1 MGDWMTERIKK
12 VRMITF
18 KIMFDRVRNY
28 ISIIQFAMIG
38 YLFIVGTD
46 FNLVNTLLV
55 VAVASAILAVV
66 DFKWIYP
73 AEMERATEKNP
84 VFMEMRENQR
94 KLLVE
99 MDDLRKDL
107 KKPAGRAKK
116 KR

>member
-1 MGDWMTERIKK
+1 MAERLRK

-38 YLFIVGTD
+38 YLFIIGTD
-46 FNLVNTLLV
+46 FNLISTLFI

-66 DFKWIYP
+66 DFRWIYP

-84 VFMEMRENQR
+84 VFMELRANQR
-94 KLLVE
+94 EVLSEVKE
-99 MDDLRKDL
+99 LRKEL
-107 KKPAGRAKK
+107 R
-116 KR
+116 KRKG

>member
-1 MGDWMTERIKK
+1 MVERLKK

-38 YLFIVGTD
+38 YLFIIGTD
-46 FNLVNTLLV
+46 FNLVSTLFV
-55 VAVASAILAVV
+55 VAVASTILAVV

-84 VFMEMRENQR
+84 VFMELRSNQR
-94 KLLVE
+94 E
-99 MDDLRKDL
+99 MLSEMKELRKKL
-107 KKPAGRAKK
+107 GRKYHS
-116 KR
+116 